1 MGPSLV
7 DTEWIYG
14 GDEAS
19 ILETLHDG
27 RPGGMPAFGEQASE
41 EELQQVTAFVTSLSK

>member
-7 DTEWIYG
+7 DAEWTYG
-14 GDEAS
+14 SDEAS
-19 ILETLHDG
+19 TLETLHNG
-27 RPGGMPAFGEQASE
+27 RPGGMPVFGDQASE

>member
-7 DTEWIYG
+7 DAEWIYG

-19 ILETLHDG
+19 ILETLHNG
-27 RPGGMPAFGEQASE
+27 RPGGMPAFGDQASE
-41 EELQQVTAFVTSLSK
+41 EELQQVTAFVMSLSK